1 MKKVLKLPYDPCY
14 SLLKAVKISV
24 LLLETMRVA
33 DNVEEFPLSKERARK
48 ILRDAAAKD
57 SRKLVNTIKYERD
70 GIWFEVVS
78 NSQILLCLTEGEILG
93 AIKKDNHGNWICVVT
108 RLCGG
113 LDVYVTV
120 AIDTGDNNRVYVLKV
135 ENRL

>member
-70 GIWFEVVS
+70 EIWFEVVS
-78 NSQILLCLTEGEILG
+78 NNQILLCLTEGEILRDQEG
-93 AIKKDNHGNWICVVT
+93 QSRK
-108 RLCGG
+108 
-113 LDVYVTV
+113 LDLR
-120 AIDTGDNNRVYVLKV
+120 GD
-135 ENRL
+135 

>member
-1 MKKVLKLPYDPCY
+1 M
-14 SLLKAVKISV
+14 
-24 LLLETMRVA
+24 
-33 DNVEEFPLSKERARK
+33 SKERARK

-70 GIWFEVVS
+70 EIWFEVVS
-78 NSQILLCLTEGEILG
+78 NNQILLCLTEGEILG